1 MLNCCQ
7 VLADGLAVKP
17 QRRKGSHF
25 TLPNSTVSSED
36 PVHYRHFA
44 VDVSNDIIYM
54 CDMNPYRPLD
64 RSACW
69 VSKDQ
74 GALWIRE
81 FQYSYTESDS
91 PSCSE
96 QPKYIR
102 NIIGYSPKSGRM
114 YFQVSS
120 GLIGV

>member
-1 MLNCCQ
+1 M
-7 VLADGLAVKP
+7 KP

-74 GALWIRE
+74 GALWIRK
-81 FQYSYTESDS
+81 FPYCYTKQNLTVRSVQS
-91 PSCSE
+91 NQSTFATLSATVPSQAECTS
-96 QPKYIR
+96 R
-102 NIIGYSPKSGRM
+102 
-114 YFQVSS
+114 
-120 GLIGV
+120 